1 MNNLISCVDDLLKT
15 NNLSVSVTTTKVI
28 SSYIENI
35 IFNIVSISCIIALI
49 NNTKT
54 INKKNIDIVN
64 KYINDI
70 CSISPKIK
78 GGAPV
83 LPSEYFGF
91 NSGRYLD
98 TNNNSDILGI
108 NFESGIMR
116 PQIGGGL
123 KNKNIKSPYI
133 PIIKDVLKYYKIKA
147 SSDIIKC
154 FIGIIDDYTL
164 CFIKKLKSLDDKIT
178 TPVVKKI
185 IKETKAFDIFK

>member
-15 NNLSVSVTTTKVI
+15 NNLSVSVPTTKVI

-54 INKKNIDIVN
+54 INKSNVDIVN

-70 CSISPKIK
+70 CTISPKMK
-78 GGAPV
+78 GGMAV

-91 NSGRYLD
+91 DSGRYSA
-98 TNNNSDILGI
+98 TNNSSDILGI

-116 PQIGGGL
+116 PQIGGGVA
-123 KNKNIKSPYI
+123 KSNKSAYKT
-133 PIIKDVLKYYKIKA
+133 IINDVLKYYKIKA
-147 SSDIIKC
+147 SAVIIKC
-154 FIGIIDDYTL
+154 FISIIDEYVL
-164 CFIKKLKSLDDKIT
+164 CFIKKLKARKDKVT
-178 TPVVKKI
+178 SAVVKKI
-185 IKETKAFDIFK
+185 IKENKAFDIFK